1 MSVLQDNEKL
11 RQELEQLKAA
21 ANLSKQQ
28 AVAKPKPVPKRLQK
42 HGKSKQDEP
51 QSEEE
56 SCASDEAEPEEEV
69 ESEDERELSE
79 AAKKQRL
86 RRVCQRKPSGKLSVP
101 ESVHE
106 MWKKGGHMREELQEL
121 LEESGWDKDQT
132 IPNRFPP
139 KSSKLF

>member
-1 MSVLQDNEKL
+1 MLLAFVLHVCFAGQCEKL

-86 RRVCQRKPSGKLSVP
+86 RSLPAQAFWKAFCPRVGP
-101 ESVHE
+101 
-106 MWKKGGHMREELQEL
+106 
-121 LEESGWDKDQT
+121 
-132 IPNRFPP
+132 
-139 KSSKLF
+139 